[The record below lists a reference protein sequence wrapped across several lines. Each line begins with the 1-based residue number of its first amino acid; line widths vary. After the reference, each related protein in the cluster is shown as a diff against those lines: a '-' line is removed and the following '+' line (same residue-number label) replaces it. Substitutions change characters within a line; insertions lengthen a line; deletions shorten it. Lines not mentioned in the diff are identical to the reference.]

1 MSVSDDVGFNVIQ
14 ILLECSALLVRNTS
28 MTSLPLSLAELSE
41 YDMIMGDAMRERLAK
56 KHRLIL
62 ESGQYH
68 LQDKFLRVTP
78 SVAIPAGILKRIE
91 DSQVEGS
98 QGHYTL
104 PRGNSCPDL
113 TIEASRTEFGEY
125 SLVISADRHRHH

>member
-41 YDMIMGDAMRERLAK
+41 YDMIMGDAMRERHAK
-56 KHRLIL
+56 KQRLIR

-68 LQDKFLRVTP
+68 LQNKLLQVTP
-78 SVAIPAGILKRIE
+78 SMAIPAGILKRLE
-91 DSQVEGS
+91 EGS
-98 QGHYTL
+98 QDHYTL
-104 PRGNSCPDL
+104 SRGNSCPDL